1 MLKFFDFIC
10 LSLLVLMAYCN
21 NCGEKL
27 TKDAYFCPKCG
38 TKTPLG
44 TETNVP
50 VSSEEI
56 DQAFVKMSLEL
67 ENAFAVASKEI
78 RAAFQTASENIQKSM
93 EKESVVCGK
102 CSEINPSASA
112 YCYKCGQ
119 KIEVNNKEKAA

>member
-1 MLKFFDFIC
+1 
-10 LSLLVLMAYCN
+10 MAYCN

-102 CSEINPSASA
+102 CSEINPGGSA

-119 KIEVNNKEKAA
+119 KIEVNDQKKNS

>member
-1 MLKFFDFIC
+1 
-10 LSLLVLMAYCN
+10 MAYCH
-21 NCGEKL
+21 NCGENL

-44 TETNVP
+44 TEKNAP
-50 VSSEEI
+50 ASSEEMR
-56 DQAFVKMSLEL
+56 QAFANISLEL
-67 ENAFAVASKEI
+67 EKAFMVASKEI
-78 RAAFQTASENIQKSM
+78 RAAFQTARENIQKSM

-119 KIEVNNKEKAA
+119 KIGVKNKEKTA